1 MRKRN
6 ILLEISIF
14 LTTLFIAAQF
24 YLKTTSEGG
33 AWCSPY
39 LGAPTELGHSAFQ
52 FVGYGF
58 PMQSVTVVNE
68 ICSEETSTTY
78 EWSPIGLSVNIFIL
92 ATISCPVWLIIH
104 KKNNKNK
111 P

>member
-1 MRKRN
+1 MRNPKT
-6 ILLEISIF
+6 LPGISIF
-14 LTTLFIAAQF
+14 LTILFISAQF

-39 LGAPTELGHSAFQ
+39 LGAPTELGHSAYQ

-68 ICSEETSTTY
+68 ICSEESSTTY
-78 EWSPIGLSVNIFIL
+78 EWSPIGLGVDILIL
-92 ATISCPVWLIIH
+92 AAISCPVWLSIY
-104 KKNNKNK
+104 KKKQ
-111 P
+111 